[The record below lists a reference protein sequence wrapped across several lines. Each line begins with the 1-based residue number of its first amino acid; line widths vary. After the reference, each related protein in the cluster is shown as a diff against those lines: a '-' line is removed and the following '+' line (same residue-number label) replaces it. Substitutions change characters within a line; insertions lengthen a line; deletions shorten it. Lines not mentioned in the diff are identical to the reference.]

1 MRNLVS
7 LGLPVFHYGHLL
19 PPPPFRVVCLDMSF
33 KDVCCFLVS
42 VFKKNNVFFVEYF
55 LIK

>member
-19 PPPPFRVVCLDMSF
+19 PPPPPFRVVCLDMSF

-42 VFKKNNVFFVEYF
+42 VLKK
-55 LIK
+55 

>member
-19 PPPPFRVVCLDMSF
+19 PPPPFPCRLFGHELQRCVLFFS
-33 KDVCCFLVS
+33 VS
-42 VFKKNNVFFVEYF
+42 LKKNNVFFVEYF

>member
-19 PPPPFRVVCLDMSF
+19 PPPFPCRLFGHELQRCVLFFS
-33 KDVCCFLVS
+33 VS
-42 VFKKNNVFFVEYF
+42 LKKNNVFFVEYF

>member
-7 LGLPVFHYGHLL
+7 LGLPVFHYGHFL
-19 PPPPFRVVCLDMSF
+19 PPFSCRLFGHELQRCVLFSS
-33 KDVCCFLVS
+33 VS
-42 VFKKNNVFFVEYF
+42 LKKKRNVFFVKYF